1 MSLLSTLKKTF
12 PLRRHFALFSVLSL
26 FALAQLSWWVYFQV
40 REGERVTH
48 IQKQHWEQELQMA
61 RQQRADYSPTS
72 PQYAQWLTQTFEDLE
87 IASGTGELRV
97 KASAQ
102 HRLDH
107 VAGQRIRMFVA
118 EGLFFSLLL
127 LIGVLYMYRTLQ
139 TELAIE
145 QRQSVFI
152 AATSHEL
159 KTPITSLRLY
169 VDTLLKLKLPPE
181 TQQEILTTMRQDVS
195 RLNDLIESL
204 LHAQAL
210 MKGHAGQP
218 LQPTDLSDE
227 TRIAIDE
234 MKNRFDPGK
243 HPLNVDLDYGVMAM
257 ADPQRWQ
264 LIIKNLLDNAH
275 KYSPV
280 GGAIDVFLTR
290 MDGVARL
297 TVSDQGIGFDPSE
310 GERIFER
317 FYRIGSEDTRK
328 THGTGLGLFLVRE
341 ISESF
346 HGRAWASSAG
356 PGQGATFTVEIP
368 LLKEAANV

>member
-1 MSLLSTLKKTF
+1 MSFLSILKKTL
-12 PLRRHFALFSVLSL
+12 PLRRHFALFSLLSL
-26 FALAQLSWWVYFQV
+26 FALAQLGWWVYFQV

-48 IQKQHWEQELQMA
+48 IQKQIWADQVDIA
-61 RQQRADYSPTS
+61 RQQRAYYSPTS
-72 PQYAQWLTQTFEDLE
+72 QQYAAWLDKNFPDLE
-87 IASGTGELRV
+87 ADPANGELRV
-97 KASAQ
+97 KESARQ
-102 HRLDH
+102 RLDQ
-107 VAGQRIRMFVA
+107 VAQQRIRMFIA

-127 LIGVLYMYRTLQ
+127 LVGVLYMYRTLQ
-139 TELAIE
+139 TELAVE

-210 MKGHAGQP
+210 MKGRERQA

-227 TRIAIDE
+227 TRVALEE
-234 MKNRFDPGK
+234 MKNRFNPEK
-243 HPLNVDLDYGVMAM
+243 FPLNVDLDYGLMAM

-264 LIIKNLLDNAH
+264 LIVKNLLDNAH
-275 KYSPV
+275 KYSPN
-280 GGAIDVFLTR
+280 GGAIDVFLSR
-290 MDGVARL
+290 VDGVARL

-310 GERIFER
+310 AERIFER

-341 ISESF
+341 VSESF
-346 HGRAWASSAG
+346 QGRAWATSSG
-356 PGQGATFTVEIP
+356 PGQGATFTVEVP
-368 LLKEAANV
+368 LLNESAHA